1 MDASNIISMLG
12 AIALFLFGMSTM
24 TDGLA
29 QLSSGRLESIL
40 EKLTDNVFKGV
51 FLGALVTAIIH
62 SSATTTVMC
71 VGFVNAGI
79 MKLEQTVGII
89 MGANIGTTVTAQIL
103 RLSSISG
110 GNAILDLLQPSVL
123 GPVMAVIGIIFF
135 MFIKGGSKKNIGQ
148 IFLGTGI
155 LFIGM
160 NTMTTAVMPLQNEPW
175 LADLFTAFSNPVLGM
190 AVGALVTAM
199 LQSSTAFTGI
209 LQALSTTGA
218 EIGRAHV

>member
-110 GNAILDLLQPSVL
+110 GNAILDL
-123 GPVMAVIGIIFF
+123 
-135 MFIKGGSKKNIGQ
+135 
-148 IFLGTGI
+148 
-155 LFIGM
+155 
-160 NTMTTAVMPLQNEPW
+160 PLP
-175 LADLFTAFSNPVLGM
+175 M
-190 AVGALVTAM
+190 
-199 LQSSTAFTGI
+199 
-209 LQALSTTGA
+209 
-218 EIGRAHV
+218 

>member
-123 GPVMAVIGIIFF
+123 GPVMAVIDR
-135 MFIKGGSKKNIGQ
+135 KS
-148 IFLGTGI
+148 
-155 LFIGM
+155 
-160 NTMTTAVMPLQNEPW
+160 V
-175 LADLFTAFSNPVLGM
+175 V
-190 AVGALVTAM
+190 
-199 LQSSTAFTGI
+199 
-209 LQALSTTGA
+209 
-218 EIGRAHV
+218 

>member
-1 MDASNIISMLG
+1 MLG

-89 MGANIGTTVTAQIL
+89 MGANIGTTVTA
-103 RLSSISG
+103 
-110 GNAILDLLQPSVL
+110 
-123 GPVMAVIGIIFF
+123 
-135 MFIKGGSKKNIGQ
+135 
-148 IFLGTGI
+148 
-155 LFIGM
+155 
-160 NTMTTAVMPLQNEPW
+160 
-175 LADLFTAFSNPVLGM
+175 
-190 AVGALVTAM
+190 
-199 LQSSTAFTGI
+199 
-209 LQALSTTGA
+209 
-218 EIGRAHV
+218 